1 MKFRIGVILG
11 CALLATAGSAVPV
24 IDNTPTRVQTPLRVN
39 LRQVGTLKPK
49 PVGEISTSRWT
60 VDCAGMD
67 REHVDWRSVR
77 EYAAPLGIARMRQ
90 QAGWARCEKDPGRYD
105 FAWLDQAVFDA
116 KRMGISTWLELSYGN
131 PAYKG
136 GGGRQLGAGFPVS
149 EEGLAAWDRWVEKIV
164 THYKGTVRDFC
175 VWNEPD
181 LFAQNDPD
189 FAVGFAIRTAEII
202 KRIEP
207 EASIAAFALSS
218 CKKSFVEPFV
228 RELARRGKAQLFTSL
243 AYHHY
248 AMNPDADY
256 EPIEECRRII
266 AEYAPNLKLMQGE
279 GGTWSE
285 WGEVGALQ
293 RHHWTE
299 FTQAKY
305 DLRRSLGD
313 LGHGDDTEVFHLC
326 DMEYRTSG
334 FHDGLVRYG
343 LLKTSGQAE
352 GFRVLKVKAAYYAIQ
367 NAVSVFNDAL
377 ECLAGRTTSA
387 VTGMKGAVAYDWRDR
402 KTGLPVVVFW
412 DASDVPSD
420 SFAAESGEL
429 RVKGLP
435 LADPVWVDLL
445 SGDAYAL
452 DRSAVRVEGDTTVYA
467 VPVYD
472 SPTAVTDRS
481 LLDLEES
488 WRVRATSGWRDGI
501 PSRFGVEKARV
512 YGPFARA
519 ASAKSEAELQR
530 HGPAREISAAWD
542 PRRKG
547 YVFDLKVFYDL
558 PWAAPGAEPDYSAYL
573 AFTVDVTKGGKAV
586 LYEQNDWYG
595 QFYVNGKPVGD
606 LVGNIFDWS
615 RVEVPLKSGM
625 NEILFR
631 TSPGSGGFWWATL
644 GVERP

>member
-1 MKFRIGVILG
+1 MIRKICLLG
-11 CALLATAGSAVPV
+11 FASAALAAAALPV

-39 LRQVGTLKPK
+39 LRMVGTLKPK
-49 PVGEISTSRWT
+49 AVGEVSASRWT
-60 VDCAGMD
+60 VDCAGLD
-67 REHVDWRSVR
+67 REHVDWRAIR
-77 EYAAPLGIARMRQ
+77 EYAALLGIARMRQ
-90 QAGWARCEKDPGRYD
+90 QAGWARCEKDPGKYE
-105 FAWLDQAVFDA
+105 FSWLDQAVFDA

-136 GGGRQLGAGFPVS
+136 GGGRHLAAGFPSS
-149 EEGLAAWDRWVEKIV
+149 EEGLAAWDRWVEKLV
-164 THYKGTVRDFC
+164 THYKGTVTDFC

-181 LFAQNDPD
+181 LFEKNDP
-189 FAVGFAIRTAEII
+189 AVAVDFAIRTAEII

-207 EASIAAFALSS
+207 AASIAAFALSS

-228 RELARRGKAQLFTSL
+228 KELAKRGKAHLFTSI

-256 EPIEECRRII
+256 EPIEDCRKIL
-266 AEYAPNLKLMQGE
+266 AEHTPNLKLMQGE

-343 LLKTSGQAE
+343 LLKTAGQAE
-352 GFRVLKVKAAYYAIQ
+352 GFRVLKVKAAYYAVQ
-367 NAVSVFNDAL
+367 NAVSVFNDRL
-377 ECLAGRTTSA
+377 ECLDRRTASV
-387 VTGMKGAVAYDWRDR
+387 VTGVPGVVAYDWRDR
-402 KTGLPVVVFW
+402 ATGIPAVVFW
-412 DASDVPSD
+412 NASDVPSD
-420 SFAAESGEL
+420 SFATEAGEL
-429 RVKGLP
+429 RVKGAP
-435 LADPVWVDLL
+435 FERPVWVDLL

-452 DRSAVRVEGDTTVYA
+452 DRSAVRVEGETVVYA

-472 SPTAVTDRS
+472 SPTVVTDRS
-481 LLDLEES
+481 LLDLEAS
-488 WRVRATSGWRDGI
+488 WRVRATSGWQEGI
-501 PSRFGVEKARV
+501 PARFGIRNARV

-519 ASAKSEAELQR
+519 TEAKSETELKALGR
-530 HGPAREISAAWD
+530 PREIAAAWD
-542 PRRKG
+542 PKRKG
-547 YVFDLKVFYDL
+547 YVFDLKALYRL
-558 PWAAPGAEPDYSAYL
+558 PWTPVGTEPNYSAYL
-573 AFTVDVTKGGKAV
+573 VLTVDSPKGGEAV

-595 QFYVNGKPVGD
+595 QFYVNGEPVGK

-615 RVEVPLKSGM
+615 CVTTTLKPGV
-625 NEILFR
+625 NEIVFR
-631 TSPGSGGFWWATL
+631 VAPGSGGGWWATL
-644 GVERP
+644 GLEVP